1 MINSQNMITYGIAR
15 IAPDDRSKLAAG
27 ALFESTAFGLNIF
40 LSGAF
45 KARL

>member
-1 MINSQNMITYGIAR
+1 MITYGIAR
-15 IAPDDRSKLAAG
+15 RAPDDSSKLSSG
-27 ALFESTAFGLNIF
+27 ALFQSTAFGLNIF